1 MAARRQHGEGS
12 LYQRKDDGRWIASVN
27 LGTDA
32 RGKRQRRVFTAT
44 TPEAARLK
52 REAFLDRRR
61 DGFTMPK
68 GRPPTVAEWCRHW
81 LMKIARPQVEATTWE
96 RSYRSKVELYIVPFF
111 ASVPLTELAEEDIE
125 AFHAHL
131 MSRGLSAASITQI
144 HRIMSRA
151 LKIAVVRGRIARNP
165 CSNVS
170 PPPADPPELV
180 PPTAA
185 EAERIL
191 ERCVTWPYGARWVL
205 AITTGLRQGEAL
217 GLEWR
222 DVQLADPACV
232 TVRQSAAQVGG
243 QRVLKQPKSRASRRT
258 VPLPAVAVAALRRHQ
273 AAQSVRDVAGTVFA
287 DARGRPVNYRAD
299 WQDWRD
305 LLADLGLPRYRVHD
319 LRHGYATMLL
329 EQGVDPRVVQ
339 AMLGHASA
347 ALLARYQH
355 VRPLMHQAVAD
366 AVNRAVRGR

>member
-1 MAARRQHGEGS
+1 VAGRRQHGEGS
-12 LYQRKDDGRWIASVN
+12 LYQRSSDGRWIASVH
-27 LGTDA
+27 LGYTEQ
-32 RGKRQRRVFTAT
+32 GKRSRRVFTGT
-44 TPEAARLK
+44 TPEIALRK
-52 REAFLDRRR
+52 RADFLDRRR

-68 GRPPTVAEWCRHW
+68 GRAPYVSEWMLHW
-81 LMKIARPQVEATTWE
+81 LHVIARPKVAATTWQ
-96 RSYRSKVELYIVPFF
+96 RSYRGNVEMHIAPFF
-111 ASVPLTELAEEDIE
+111 SRIPLPELNEEQIE

-131 MSRGLSAASITQI
+131 LTRGLAPATVMQI

-151 LKIAVVRGRIARNP
+151 LKIAVARGRIARNP

-170 PPPADPPELV
+170 PPSADLPELV

-185 EAERIL
+185 EAELIL
-191 ERCVTWPYGARWVL
+191 QRCQSWPNGARWVL

-222 DVQLADPACV
+222 DVQLADPAAV
-232 TVRQSAAQVGG
+232 TVRQAAAWVDGK
-243 QRVLKQPKSRASRRT
+243 RVLKAPKSRASRRT

-273 AAQSVRDVAGTVFA
+273 AAQAVRDVAGTVFT
-287 DARGRPVNYRAD
+287 DDRGRPVYFRSD
-299 WQDWRD
+299 WQDWQD

-339 AMLGHASA
+339 AMLGHSTA

-355 VRPLMHQAVAD
+355 VRPLMHQAVSD
-366 AVNRAVRGR
+366 AVDRATRR